1 MGGSCPLGPQT
12 RLRGQGPPPP
22 QPGRLH
28 WPTVGATV
36 PFHRPRMLRPG
47 IQDLPGL
54 GQAQRCPPFWG
65 AVLRPWR
72 FWVSHLLA
80 LQSWRHRESC
90 PWSGSTRYW
99 AQISVMRAA
108 ETNSHAPP
116 PRSLL
121 EHPQAQGCVTSPT
134 SPLWDPPRGSE
145 SQGSGVR
152 SDQTPAHRARLPTD
166 PAEQS
171 RDPGPNPQ
179 GHRLRP
185 APPCPAHQGRAH
197 IRARSGPGCPRNPS
211 SWVLPTS
218 AWWGQGRGPPG
229 PL

>member
-1 MGGSCPLGPQT
+1 MCARGGGGLLAGRRGEFAGGLLAPRRPAPPGQERGPLGPWPWPGSGVGGSCPLAPQT

-47 IQDLPGL
+47 IQDLPGP

-134 SPLWDPPRGSE
+134 SPLWDPPGALRVRGRE
-145 SQGSGVR
+145 CAQIK
-152 SDQTPAHRARLPTD
+152 PLPTA
-166 PAEQS
+166 PGYPPTQLS
-171 RDPGPNPQ
+171 RAGT
-179 GHRLRP
+179 L
-185 APPCPAHQGRAH
+185 AP
-197 IRARSGPGCPRNPS
+197 IR
-211 SWVLPTS
+211 
-218 AWWGQGRGPPG
+218 RGAD
-229 PL
+229 